1 MRLHSLPMSCLLILC
16 VIGCS
21 STTRRIETT
30 VRSEPDGTTT
40 VNRSESVDGAVIA
53 RLKTE
58 WEGTYIEVSGW
69 APVTN
74 KYPGEVERNRGVA
87 QDGAR
92 LVAETELIK
101 AVSAVRITQQQTMI
115 DRVPTTRVESFV
127 RGVAMPGAEVLEDG
141 VVRGE
146 AGERWQ
152 VKLRVAKTVLLT
164 IIEESVRRR

>member
-1 MRLHSLPMSCLLILC
+1 
-16 VIGCS
+16 
-21 STTRRIETT
+21 
-30 VRSEPDGTTT
+30 
-40 VNRSESVDGAVIA
+40 
-53 RLKTE
+53 
-58 WEGTYIEVSGW
+58 
-69 APVTN
+69 
-74 KYPGEVERNRGVA
+74 
-87 QDGAR
+87 
-92 LVAETELIK
+92 
-101 AVSAVRITQQQTMI
+101 MI